1 MLIIFQRYF
10 MNTIEVIC
18 GIILKDSKV
27 LVAQRGFN
35 MTLPYKWEF
44 PGGKIHKQENHIE
57 CLERELLEELNIRVI
72 VKERFASNIHSYG
85 AFEILLIAYFAE
97 LVEGTILTFEH
108 SKVEWYSKHELSTLD
123 WAAAD
128 IPIVNKLI
136 SSSYL

>member
-1 MLIIFQRYF
+1 
-10 MNTIEVIC
+10 MNPIEVIC
-18 GIILKDSKV
+18 GIIIQDSKV

-44 PGGKIHKQENHIE
+44 PGGKKQNHETDIE

-72 VKERFASNIHSYG
+72 VKQQFASNIHSYG
-85 AFEILLIAYFAE
+85 TFNILLIAYLAE

-108 SKVEWYSKHELSTLD
+108 TRVEWYLKHELSTLD

-128 IPIVNKLI
+128 IPIVKELI
-136 SSSYL
+136 GSSYL